1 MIFAGVMGKNY
12 PKDDLLLGL
21 AGSIA
26 AHAILLFTAFL
37 LPSLVPSR
45 PVRLF
50 YTTVKLVDP
59 GDLAPGRE
67 GAQKAG
73 PGVRS
78 RETAKKTAR
87 RIAPP
92 PIVPVRRL
100 RMQEPLP
107 ETGLRKIEPQ
117 EVPDV
122 PKAEG
127 PPVEK
132 TVEQLMPQVSREPAR
147 KTGAAAGPSRD
158 EDKSAL
164 ERSGGL
170 GERAAA
176 SDGGLSGPPGAD
188 ASESDAIGLAR
199 RLYYAEVWDAIRR
212 QWALPKTLVNAKDL
226 EAILVIVVRRD
237 GRILDIQFEKRS
249 GNSLFDDSVVRA
261 VQKAN
266 PLPRFPEI
274 YSPPREEIGVRF
286 RPQDIL

>member
-1 MIFAGVMGKNY
+1 MIVAGGMGKDY

-26 AHAILLFTAFL
+26 AHAILLFAAFL

-45 PVRLF
+45 PVRLS
-50 YTTVKLVDP
+50 YTMVKLVDP
-59 GDLAPGRE
+59 GDLAPGPV
-67 GAQKAG
+67 GAQKRG
-73 PGVRS
+73 PGIRP

-92 PIVPVRRL
+92 PVVPIRRL

-107 ETGLRKIEPQ
+107 ETALRKIEPQ

-132 TVEQLMPQVSREPAR
+132 AVEQLMPQVPREPAR
-147 KTGAAAGPSRD
+147 KTAADAGPSKD

-164 ERSGGL
+164 ERSGGRR
-170 GERAAA
+170 ERAAGR
-176 SDGGLSGPPGAD
+176 DLSGPQGAD
-188 ASESDAIGLAR
+188 ASSSDEIGLAR
-199 RLYYAEVWDAIRR
+199 RLYYAEVWNAIRR
-212 QWALPKTLVNAKDL
+212 QWALPKTLVNAKGL

-237 GRILDIQFEKRS
+237 GRILDIQFERRS
-249 GNSLFDDSVVRA
+249 GNTLFDESVVRA
-261 VQKAN
+261 VQKAD

>member
-1 MIFAGVMGKNY
+1 
-12 PKDDLLLGL
+12 
-21 AGSIA
+21 
-26 AHAILLFTAFL
+26 
-37 LPSLVPSR
+37 
-45 PVRLF
+45 
-50 YTTVKLVDP
+50 
-59 GDLAPGRE
+59 
-67 GAQKAG
+67 
-73 PGVRS
+73 
-78 RETAKKTAR
+78 
-87 RIAPP
+87 
-92 PIVPVRRL
+92 
-100 RMQEPLP
+100 
-107 ETGLRKIEPQ
+107 
-117 EVPDV
+117 
-122 PKAEG
+122 
-127 PPVEK
+127 
-132 TVEQLMPQVSREPAR
+132 
-147 KTGAAAGPSRD
+147 
-158 EDKSAL
+158 L